1 MDFSAISSVVQT
13 VGRLLTQEV
22 TSLMGV
28 KDQVEDLQKELEWIQ
43 SFLKEAD
50 ARKVDNEVVRTSINE
65 IRELAY
71 DAEDVIETFALKVA
85 PRRKGG
91 RVALPNQ
98 PRDGAG
104 SSSSNQRQELGRPY
118 PHIVDDNVVG
128 LHDDIKKLVSILVDE
143 ESGCKVVS
151 ICGMGGLGKTT
162 LAKKIYRHSHVIS
175 HFNCLV
181 WVYISQ
187 QFQKIRVWKD
197 ILSSLQIVNNTDKD
211 EELAE

>member
-43 SFLKEAD
+43 SFLKEAN
-50 ARKVDNEVVRTSINE
+50 ARKVDNKVVRTSINE

-104 SSSSNQRQELGRPY
+104 TSSSNQRRELRRPY

-128 LHDDIKKLVSILVDE
+128 LHDDIKKLVSILVDD
-143 ESGCKVVS
+143 ESDCKVVS
-151 ICGMGGLGKTT
+151 IWG
-162 LAKKIYRHSHVIS
+162 IHVIG
-175 HFNCLV
+175 HFNHLA
-181 WVYISQ
+181 WVYVSQ

-197 ILSSLQIVNNTDKD
+197 ILSSLQILDYADRERRD
-211 EELAE
+211 EELAENE